1 MEHLPYEQ
9 MGDHFTAEM
18 MLAQMQKAGLLRE
31 EEKNCLKPQKFDR
44 FMQSVLGKQMQQ
56 AAKRGALRRE
66 QQFMLEI
73 PVMELYPELE
83 SEETVLVQGIIDACF
98 EEDGEW
104 VLVDYKTDYVRYGM
118 EQTLVDRYRV
128 QLEQYARA
136 LEQLTGMKVREQIIY
151 SFALDKHIPVPVCG
165 QKK

>member
-1 MEHLPYEQ
+1 
-9 MGDHFTAEM
+9 
-18 MLAQMQKAGLLRE
+18 
-31 EEKNCLKPQKFDR
+31 
-44 FMQSVLGKQMQQ
+44 MQQ

-118 EQTLVDRYRV
+118 EQTLVDRYPGSVRTIRTC
-128 QLEQYARA
+128 LGAAHRNES
-136 LEQLTGMKVREQIIY
+136 TGTDHL
-151 SFALDKHIPVPVCG
+151 FVCTR
-165 QKK
+165 

>member
-1 MEHLPYEQ
+1 MECDLGQRMKAAALKGRLFREQ
-9 MGDHFTAEM
+9 PFVIS
-18 MLAQMQKAGLLRE
+18 R
-31 EEKNCLKPQKFDR
+31 
-44 FMQSVLGKQMQQ
+44 S
-56 AAKRGALRRE
+56 AAKIDE
-66 QQFMLEI
+66 SWD
-73 PVMELYPELE
+73 E
-83 SEETVLVQGIIDACF
+83 SERVLVQGIIDAYF
-98 EEDGEW
+98 LEDEEI

>member
-44 FMQSVLGKQMQQ
+44 FMQSVLGKRMQQ

-104 VLVDYKTDYVRYGM
+104 VLVDYKTDYVRRG
-118 EQTLVDRYRV
+118 EEKKLIERYHT
-128 QLEQYARA
+128 QLEDYGQA
-136 LEQLTGMKVREQIIY
+136 LERMTGRRVKEKYIY
-151 SFALDKHIPVPVCG
+151 SFAL
-165 QKK
+165 KKAILL